1 MNRLIVLL
9 LALAVALPQAHGQ
22 KRGKK
27 VAVVLSGGGAKG
39 MAHIGVLKV
48 IEKAGIPVEIVAGTS
63 MGSIVG
69 GLYSIGYTPQ
79 QLDSLVRVQD
89 WSFILSD
96 NEKLDNQSLD
106 MREKANTYILSRGI
120 TFGKGKQ
127 KGSGSSGLMKGKNLT
142 TLFSSLTHGY
152 NDSLDF
158 NSLPRRFACAATD
171 VITNTE
177 YDFYSGVLADAMRSS
192 MSIPGVFTPVRKGDM
207 LLVDGGLQNNYPADL
222 AKILGADYIIGSTVQ
237 TPLRKADELNTAM
250 SIIGQLVDLNCLNKY
265 EENMELTD
273 IAIRVDPKPY
283 GAASFTSAAI
293 DTLIR
298 RGEEEAMKH
307 WDELLALKRKLGLP
321 YDYLPQSV
329 AQQQPASMT
338 EKRWFSKFTF
348 NNLTANDE
356 KFIRRKFRLDGGD
369 SLSITDME
377 AIATSMRMDFF
388 CDNISYTVHEDS
400 LGGELT
406 FDVNGR
412 KSAQVHIGARFDT
425 EEMAA
430 LQANAELP
438 LRMGIPTNVDLT
450 LRLGKRIEARGEM
463 VMHPAG
469 LTKLRLAY
477 EFNRNDINVY
487 SEGNRMYNVTYN
499 FHSVELTPL
508 DFNVRNFNFR
518 VSGKWETY
526 HFVDLL
532 AGVSAVADGK
542 LSPISNGHYFSYHA
556 RADYNSEDDWYF
568 PTRGSR
574 MSGGFGYY
582 TSDFFKY
589 SSGNTFTVADAFWRT
604 SFALDD
610 RLTLQPMVYGRCL
623 FGDNVPHMLGN
634 VVGGFV
640 FGHYV
645 AQQMPFAGVGYVE
658 FTDNRF
664 VAFQLKLQERIS
676 KNIHGVVRLGVAQH
690 SNGFDTF
697 FDRGHTMWG
706 VEAGAYVKSIV
717 GPLGANVGW
726 SNKTKQFYLCINL
739 GYEF

>member
-9 LALAVALPQAHGQ
+9 LALLVALPQAHAQ
-22 KRGKK
+22 KRRKR

-48 IEKAGIPVEIVAGTS
+48 IEKAGIPVDIVTGTS

-79 QLDSLVRVQD
+79 QLDSLVRAQN
-89 WSFILSD
+89 WQFLLSD
-96 NEKLDNQSLD
+96 NERLYNQSLD
-106 MREKANTYILSRGI
+106 MREKANTYIISRGI
-120 TFGKGKQ
+120 TFGKR
-127 KGSGSSGLMKGKNLT
+127 KGVSASGLVRGKNIA
-142 TLFSSLTHGY
+142 TLFSSLTHEY
-152 NDSLDF
+152 NDSIDF
-158 NSLPRRFACAATD
+158 NSLPRKYACVATD

-177 YDFYSGVLADAMRSS
+177 HDFHSGVLADAMRCS
-192 MSIPGVFTPVRKGDM
+192 MSIPGVFTPVRKGDK

-222 AKILGADYIIGSTVQ
+222 AKNLGADYIIGSTVQ
-237 TPLRKADELNTAM
+237 TPLRTADELNSAM
-250 SIIGQLVDLNCLNKY
+250 SVIGQIVDLNCMNKY
-265 EENMELTD
+265 EENMSLTD
-273 IAIRVDPKPY
+273 IAVCVDPKPY

-293 DTLIR
+293 DSLIR

-321 YDYLPQSV
+321 YDYRPKPV
-329 AQQQPASMT
+329 ARQQPESMT
-338 EKRWFSKFTF
+338 EKRWFCKFTF
-348 NNLTANDE
+348 NNLTERDE
-356 KFIRRKFRLDGGD
+356 RFIRRKFRLDGGD
-369 SLSITDME
+369 SLSITDIE
-377 AIATSMRMDFF
+377 EIATSMRMDLF
-388 CDNISYTVHEDS
+388 CDAISYTVHEDS
-400 LGGELT
+400 LGGQLT
-406 FDVNGR
+406 FDVSGR

-438 LRMGIPTNVDLT
+438 VRAWIPANVDLT
-450 LRLGKRIEARGEM
+450 LRLGKRIEAHGEM
-463 VMHPAG
+463 VLHPAG
-469 LTKLRLAY
+469 LNKLRIAY

-487 SEGNRMYNVTYN
+487 SGGDRMYNATYN
-499 FHSVELTPL
+499 FHSIELTPL

-526 HFVDLL
+526 HFSDLL
-532 AGVSAVADGK
+532 AGESAVVSGK
-542 LSPISNGHYFSYHA
+542 LNPIGNGHYFSYHA
-556 RADYNSEDDWYF
+556 RADYNSENDWYF

-582 TSDFFKY
+582 TADLFRY
-589 SSGNTFTVADAFWRT
+589 SSDNTFTVVDAFWRT

-610 RLTLQPMVYGRCL
+610 RLTLQPMVFGRCL

-634 VVGGFV
+634 VVGGSA

-664 VAFQLKLQERIS
+664 VAFQLRLQENIM
-676 KNIHGVVRLGVAQH
+676 KNIHGVVRLSVAQH
-690 SNGFDTF
+690 SNEFDTF
-697 FDRGHTMWG
+697 FDSGHTMWG
-706 VEAGAYVKSIV
+706 VEVGAYAKSMV

-726 SNKTKQFYLCINL
+726 SNKTKQPYLYITL

>member
-1 MNRLIVLL
+1 MNKLIVLL
-9 LALAVALPQAHGQ
+9 LALVVALPQAHGQ
-22 KRGKK
+22 KRRKR

-48 IEKAGIPVEIVAGTS
+48 IEKAGIPVDIVTGTS

-69 GLYSIGYTPQ
+69 GLYSIGYTSQ
-79 QLDSLVRVQD
+79 QLDSMVRVQD

-106 MREKANTYILSRGI
+106 MREKANTYILSRGLS
-120 TFGKGKQ
+120 FGKDKQ
-127 KGSGSSGLMKGKNLT
+127 KGTGSSGLVRGKNLA

-158 NSLPRRFACAATD
+158 NSLPRKYACVATD

-177 YDFYSGVLADAMRSS
+177 YDFHSGVLADAMRCS
-192 MSIPGVFTPVRKGDM
+192 MSIPGAFTPVMKGDM

-222 AKILGADYIIGSTVQ
+222 AKNLGADYIIGSTVQ
-237 TPLRKADELNTAM
+237 TPLRTADELNSAV
-250 SIIGQLVDLNCLNKY
+250 SIIGQIVDLNCLNKY
-265 EENMELTD
+265 EENLGLTD
-273 IAIRVDPKPY
+273 ITIHVDPKPY

-298 RGEEEAMKH
+298 RGEEEAMRH

-321 YDYLPQSV
+321 YDYRPELV
-329 AQQQPASMT
+329 AQQQPKSMT
-338 EKRWFSKFTF
+338 EKHWFSKFTF
-348 NNLTANDE
+348 NNLSVRDE
-356 KFIRRKFRLDGGD
+356 KFIHRKFGLDKGD
-369 SLSITDME
+369 SLSVTDIE
-377 AIATSMRMDFF
+377 EIATSMRLDLF
-388 CDNISYTVHEDS
+388 CDDVSYTLHESSQDR
-400 LGGELT
+400 ELI

-430 LQANAELP
+430 LQVNGELP
-438 LRMGIPTNVDLT
+438 VHMGIPTNVDLT
-450 LRLGKRIEARGEM
+450 LRLGKRVEARGEM
-463 VMHPAG
+463 VMHPAS

-487 SEGNRMYNVTYN
+487 SGGNRMYNATYN
-499 FHSVELTPL
+499 FHSIELTPL
-508 DFNVRNFNFR
+508 DLNIRNFNFR
-518 VSGKWETY
+518 AFGKWETY
-526 HFVDLL
+526 HFDNLL
-532 AGVSAVADGK
+532 AGVDAVTSGR
-542 LSPISNGHYFSYHA
+542 LRPISNGHYFSYHA

-582 TSDFFKY
+582 TSDLFKY
-589 SSGNTFTVADAFWRT
+589 SADNTFTVVDAFWRT

-623 FGDNVPHMLGN
+623 FGDKVPHMLGN
-634 VVGGFV
+634 VIGGPV

-664 VAFQLKLQERIS
+664 VAFQLKLQERVL
-676 KNIHGVVRLGVAQH
+676 KNIHGVVRLSVAQH
-690 SNGFDTF
+690 SDGFDTF
-697 FDRGHTMWG
+697 FDRGNTLWG

-717 GPLGANVGW
+717 GPLGVNVGW
-726 SNKTKQFYLCINL
+726 SNKTEQLYLYINL